1 MLLPVSDAQP
11 PRGLIG
17 WARSAAER
25 YPRLGARVIAPAL
38 ALGERTV
45 TDALGIQAGSLTYGA
60 FLSIP
65 PALLIVG
72 SVLGFV
78 LAGDPEAQAR
88 VVDRIANSIPGLE
101 PFVGDFLESAID
113 GRASVGLLGLV
124 ALTWTASGFAAR
136 ARFALGAIFRTARP
150 GLVAGRFAAIW
161 QGLPVVVG
169 LMASI
174 AAMGIAGGM
183 GFGDGTSTASRVVTE
198 ILLLAASFVVFLFA
212 YRVLTPGDGPT
223 LRGHVAGTLLF
234 TVGFALARAIGETY
248 VANVVTR
255 TTALYGAI
263 GTIFGLLAFLYAT
276 MWLFLLGAELSRFS
290 AERDGAGER

>member
-1 MLLPVSDAQP
+1 MATDA
-11 PRGLIG
+11 
-17 WARSAAER
+17 SER
-25 YPRLGARVIAPAL
+25 YPRLGRRVLLPAL
-38 ALGERTV
+38 ALEEQT
-45 TDALGIQAGSLTYGA
+45 TADALGIQAGSLTYGA

-88 VVDRIANSIPGLE
+88 VVDRIANVIPGLE
-101 PFVGDFLESAID
+101 PFVGDFLKSAID
-113 GRASVGLLGLV
+113 GRASVGVIGLV

-150 GLVAGRFAAIW
+150 GLITGRFAAIW

-174 AAMGIAGGM
+174 AAIGIAGGI
-183 GFGDGTSTASRVVTE
+183 GPGDGSGAAWRIGTE
-198 ILLLAASFVVFLFA
+198 ILVLAATFVVFLFA

-223 LRGHVAGTLLF
+223 LRGHVKGALLF
-234 TVGFALARAIGETY
+234 TVGFAIARAVGETY
-248 VANVVTR
+248 VANVVAR

-263 GTIFGLLAFLYAT
+263 GAIFGLLAFLYAT

-290 AERDGAGER
+290 AERDAASEH

>member
-1 MLLPVSDAQP
+1 MSEAQS
-11 PRGLIG
+11 PRRLVRL
-17 WARSAAER
+17 ATRAAAR
-25 YPRLGARVIAPAL
+25 YPRLGQRVLTPAL
-38 ALGERTV
+38 ALEEQT
-45 TDALGIQAGSLTYGA
+45 TADALGIQAGSLTYGA

-88 VVDRIANSIPGLE
+88 VVDRIAHAIPGLE
-101 PFVGDFLESAID
+101 PFVSDFLKSAID

-150 GLVAGRFAAIW
+150 GLVTGRFAAIW

-174 AAMGIAGGM
+174 AAMGIAGGL
-183 GFGDGTSTASRVVTE
+183 GDGSGAVWRAGTE
-198 ILLLAASFVVFLFA
+198 VLVLAASFVVFLFA

-223 LRGHVAGTLLF
+223 LRGHVKGALLF
-234 TVGFALARAIGETY
+234 TVGFAIARAVGETY

-255 TTALYGAI
+255 ATALYGAI
-263 GTIFGLLAFLYAT
+263 GAIFGLLAFLYAT

-290 AERDGAGER
+290 AERHEAGER

>member
-1 MLLPVSDAQP
+1 VPDPQP
-11 PRGLIG
+11 PRRLIG
-17 WARSAAER
+17 WASRAAER
-25 YPRLGARVIAPAL
+25 YPRLGARILTPAL
-38 ALGERTV
+38 ALEEQT
-45 TDALGIQAGSLTYGA
+45 TADALGIQAGSLTYGA

-78 LAGDPEAQAR
+78 LAGNPEAQAR
-88 VVDRIANSIPGLE
+88 VVDRIANAIPGLE
-101 PFVGDFLESAID
+101 PFVGDFLKSAID

-150 GLVAGRFAAIW
+150 GLVAGRVAAIW
-161 QGLPVVVG
+161 QGLPVVLG

-183 GFGDGTSTASRVVTE
+183 GFGDGSSAASRVVTE
-198 ILLLAASFVVFLFA
+198 LLVVVASFVVFLFA
-212 YRVLTPGDGPT
+212 YRVLTPGDGPK
-223 LRGHVAGTLLF
+223 LRGHVSGALLF
-234 TVGFALARAIGETY
+234 TVGFAFARAVGETY

-263 GTIFGLLAFLYAT
+263 GAIFGLLAFLYAT

-290 AERDGAGER
+290 AERAAARER

>member
-1 MLLPVSDAQP
+1 VSDPQP
-11 PRGLIG
+11 PRRLIDWG
-17 WARSAAER
+17 TKAAER
-25 YPRLGARVIAPAL
+25 YPRLGARVITPAI
-38 ALGERTV
+38 ALEEQTV
-45 TDALGIQAGSLTYGA
+45 ADALGIQAGSLTYGA

-78 LAGDPEAQAR
+78 LAGDAEAQAR
-88 VVDRIANSIPGLE
+88 VVDRIANAIPGLE
-101 PFVGDFLESAID
+101 PFVRDFLQSAID

-124 ALTWTASGFAAR
+124 TLTWTASGFAAR
-136 ARFALGAIFRTARP
+136 ARFALGDIFRTARP
-150 GLVAGRFAAIW
+150 GLVTGRFAAIW

-174 AAMGIAGGM
+174 AAMGIAGSKGL
-183 GFGDGTSTASRVVTE
+183 GDGSGVGWRVGTE
-198 ILLLAASFVVFLFA
+198 ILVLAASFVVFLFA

-223 LRGHVAGTLLF
+223 LRGHVKGALLF
-234 TVGFALARAIGETY
+234 TVGFTIARAVGETY
-248 VANVVTR
+248 VANVVAR

-263 GTIFGLLAFLYAT
+263 GAIFGLLAFLYAT

-290 AERDGAGER
+290 AERDGTDER